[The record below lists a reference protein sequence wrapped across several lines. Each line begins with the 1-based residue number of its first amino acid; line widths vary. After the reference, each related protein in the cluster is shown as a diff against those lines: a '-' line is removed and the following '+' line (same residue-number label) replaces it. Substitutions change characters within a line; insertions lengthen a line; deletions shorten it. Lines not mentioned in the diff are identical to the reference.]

1 MNGWQSDGNRF
12 FGKRGNRSKLN
23 VGKAMSDTFV
33 IMKKE
38 RTKKQVDRAI
48 RVQLLDEYDTHQLME
63 IAISILLDD
72 HDWDKSDLMEWILDH
87 Q

>member
-1 MNGWQSDGNRF
+1 
-12 FGKRGNRSKLN
+12 
-23 VGKAMSDTFV
+23 MSDTFV

>member
-1 MNGWQSDGNRF
+1 
-12 FGKRGNRSKLN
+12 
-23 VGKAMSDTFV
+23 
-33 IMKKE
+33 MKKE